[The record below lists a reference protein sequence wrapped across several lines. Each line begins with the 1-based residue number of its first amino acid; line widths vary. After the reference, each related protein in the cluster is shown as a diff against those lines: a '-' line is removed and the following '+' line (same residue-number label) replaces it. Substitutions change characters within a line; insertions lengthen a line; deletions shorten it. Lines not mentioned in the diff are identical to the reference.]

1 VNRART
7 RSREGGNPAHRP
19 DVVSEEPMIRT
30 PVLPLAALAVAAAFS
45 VGACGTTSSVAGTPS
60 PAPTVAYV
68 QAAAPAPPG
77 PALTAS
83 PTDALGTVVV
93 DGTGF
98 TLYRFDK
105 DKPKPSKSTCVGKC
119 ADTWPPVLADSV
131 DAVKLDGVD
140 RAAVGSVKRAD
151 GTLQLTI
158 GGWPVYRYSGDK
170 QAGDTAGEGIGKTWF
185 AVTPAGKK
193 ALPAT

>member
-1 VNRART
+1 
-7 RSREGGNPAHRP
+7 
-19 DVVSEEPMIRT
+19 MIRT
-30 PVLPLAALAVAAAFS
+30 RVLPLVALAAAAAVS
-45 VGACGTTSSVAGTPS
+45 LGACGTSNTVAGTPS
-60 PAPTVAYV
+60 PVP
-68 QAAAPAPPG
+68 AAAPAPAAPAKPAG

-105 DKPKPSKSTCVGKC
+105 DKPKPSKSNCNGSC
-119 ADTWPPVLADSV
+119 ATQWPPVIVASAAEAKEV
-131 DAVKLDGVD
+131 QLDGVD
-140 RAAVGSVKRAD
+140 AAAVSTVKRAD
-151 GTLQLTI
+151 GKLQLTI

-170 QAGDTAGEGIGKTWF
+170 AAGDTTGQGVGKVWF

-193 ALPAT
+193 AVAAA